1 MYPVQIIIKETPS
14 NWSKATAILDTIKA
28 KNGTDSVDTVSGAVT
43 AGDLAEVGG
52 LAGLNN
58 RVTTVNCYAFGSVTA
73 NSASNHFGGFIGQAG
88 GIHVNTAAG
97 NFIPALSA
105 QESGRPC
112 FPRRRTIPKYKY
124 PLKTGTAWGGALI
137 SRGDFAIMGKNI
149 FRTEA
154 EGGLSMKIT
163 VIGCGRWG
171 SLITWYLD
179 RIGHEV
185 TLYGRAGSARMQR
198 FLQTRK
204 NDLLELPPSIALTTD
219 LRAAQEAEVIIIS
232 IGSQG
237 LRALLGEL
245 RPLGLRSKTF
255 VLCMKGLEI
264 GTGCRLSEIARAG
277 VDASNRV
284 AVWLGPGHVQEFY
297 RGIPNCMV
305 IDSDDAETKQRLV
318 QAFSSDL
325 IRFYY
330 GTDLIGNEVG
340 AAAKNV
346 VGIAAGMLDG
356 EGLSSLKGALM
367 SRGTREVARLI
378 RAMGGSELSAYGLC
392 HLGDYEA
399 TVFSPYSHNRQFGE
413 SFVRGEEYKAL
424 AEGYYTVRA
433 MCQLGEK
440 YGVELPICRAVYDIL
455 YEGAAPQ
462 EMLNQLL
469 RRSIKNEF

>member
-1 MYPVQIIIKETPS
+1 
-14 NWSKATAILDTIKA
+14 
-28 KNGTDSVDTVSGAVT
+28 
-43 AGDLAEVGG
+43 
-52 LAGLNN
+52 
-58 RVTTVNCYAFGSVTA
+58 
-73 NSASNHFGGFIGQAG
+73 
-88 GIHVNTAAG
+88 
-97 NFIPALSA
+97 
-105 QESGRPC
+105 
-112 FPRRRTIPKYKY
+112 
-124 PLKTGTAWGGALI
+124 
-137 SRGDFAIMGKNI
+137 
-149 FRTEA
+149 
-154 EGGLSMKIT
+154 
-163 VIGCGRWG
+163 
-171 SLITWYLD
+171 
-179 RIGHEV
+179 
-185 TLYGRAGSARMQR
+185 
-198 FLQTRK
+198 
-204 NDLLELPPSIALTTD
+204 
-219 LRAAQEAEVIIIS
+219 
-232 IGSQG
+232 
-237 LRALLGEL
+237 
-245 RPLGLRSKTF
+245 
-255 VLCMKGLEI
+255 
-264 GTGCRLSEIARAG
+264 
-277 VDASNRV
+277 
-284 AVWLGPGHVQEFY
+284 
-297 RGIPNCMV
+297 MV
-305 IDSDDAETKQRLV
+305 IDSDDVETKQRLV

-413 SFVRGEEYKAL
+413 SFVHGEEYQAL